1 MPVEELTTAV
11 EETMI
16 TEVAEKAPKS
26 GKGFVI
32 ALVAGALIGGTI
44 AGIKAIKK
52 IRANK
57 AETETE
63 TEDAVE
69 VVVVSEDN

>member
-1 MPVEELTTAV
+1 MPTEEIMSAV
-11 EETMI
+11 EENVI
-16 TEVAEKAPKS
+16 QEVAEKAPKS

-52 IRANK
+52 LK
-57 AETETE
+57 DKKQESTDTEE
-63 TEDAVE
+63 SVE
-69 VVVVSEDN
+69 EAVVVVSE